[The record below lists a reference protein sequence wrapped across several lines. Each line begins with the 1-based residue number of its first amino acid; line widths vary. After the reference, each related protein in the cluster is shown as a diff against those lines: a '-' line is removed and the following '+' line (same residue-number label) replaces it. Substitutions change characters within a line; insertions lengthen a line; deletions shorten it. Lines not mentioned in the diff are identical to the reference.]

1 MKFSL
6 YALSLLASAS
16 AIELTADNYDEMTAG
31 KTVFLKFFAP
41 WCGHCKKLK
50 PDWDKLMDEFNDST
64 TQLVADV
71 DCTAEGKP
79 LCDAN
84 GVRGYPTL
92 KWGDPA
98 ALEDYQG
105 GRDLKTL
112 KTFVKDKL
120 VPMCSPAN
128 LDLCDDDKK
137 AEIKKFMDMS
147 DDDLDKLVEGKEKE
161 MADAEAEFKTFVEG
175 LQESYQE
182 GMKKKDDTLDAI
194 KESGLGL
201 MKAVKV
207 AKKKKGGKD
216 EL

>member
-1 MKFSL
+1 M
-6 YALSLLASAS
+6 
-16 AIELTADNYDEMTAG
+16 
-31 KTVFLKFFAP
+31 
-41 WCGHCKKLK
+41 K
-50 PDWDKLMDEFNDST
+50 PDWDKLMAEFESSD

-71 DCTAEGKP
+71 DCTADGKS
-79 LCDAN
+79 LCEAN
-84 GVRGYPTL
+84 GIRGYPTL

-105 GRDLKTL
+105 GRDFKTL
-112 KTFVKDKL
+112 KKFAEEKL
-120 VPMCSPAN
+120 KPMCSPAN

-147 DDDLDKLVEGKEKE
+147 DSDLETQIKEKE
-161 MADAEAEFKTFVEG
+161 DEMAKAEEDFKTFVEG
-175 LQESYQE
+175 LQKEYQE
-182 GMKKKDDTLDAI
+182 GMKKKDDALDAI

-207 AKKKKGGKD
+207 AKKKKGSD

>member
-1 MKFSL
+1 M
-6 YALSLLASAS
+6 
-16 AIELTADNYDEMTAG
+16 
-31 KTVFLKFFAP
+31 
-41 WCGHCKKLK
+41 K
-50 PDWDKLMDEFNDST
+50 PDWDKLMKEFEGSD

-71 DCTAEGKP
+71 DCTTEGKP
-79 LCDAN
+79 LCEAH
-84 GVRGYPTL
+84 GVRGYPTI

-105 GRDLKTL
+105 GRDFKSLKKFCDEKL
-112 KTFVKDKL
+112 K
-120 VPMCSPAN
+120 PMCSPAN

-137 AEIKKFMDMS
+137 AEIQKFMDMS
-147 DDDLDKLVEGKEKE
+147 DDDLDKLVEDKEKE
-161 MADAEAEFKTFVEG
+161 MADAESEFKAFVEG
-175 LQESYQE
+175 LQSQYQE